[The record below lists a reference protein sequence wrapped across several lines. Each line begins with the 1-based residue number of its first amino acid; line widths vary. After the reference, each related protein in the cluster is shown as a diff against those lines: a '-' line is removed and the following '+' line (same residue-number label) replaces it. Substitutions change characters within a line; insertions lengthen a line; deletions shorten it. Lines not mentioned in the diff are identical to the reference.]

1 MGRGPHVPMAGD
13 TGAKADETAPLLPS
27 SAEGDSRSGLD
38 HADEVDE
45 ENQPTID
52 GSSGKEGTRKFL
64 NGFIAI
70 LLIGVLVSQADT
82 SIVLVTY
89 GQISSE
95 LNDFQSGSWLMTSY
109 MLAQC
114 IAQPLYGKLSD
125 IFGRKCCLQAS
136 YMIFVIGTMGS
147 GLAKSMSQ
155 IISARAVQGCGGAG
169 MVCVVAI
176 LLTDLVPVHEVAL
189 YRSYVNVIQTIGR
202 SCGGAVG
209 GYLAQVIGWRWVF
222 LGQCPLVL
230 VALWLV
236 NKKLPDITKRPSN
249 RHSTWDKLRRVD
261 IAGAISMSLS
271 IVFSLL
277 ILDTGGQRLP
287 WDHPII
293 IGAAAIAL
301 ASGTMFVLIENHW
314 AQEPIFPLRL
324 ITQYPVVN
332 SYTLIALQNLTQI
345 ALMVTVP
352 LYWQVTKNASPAAA
366 GFYLIPAIIGN
377 TLGGLLTGRWIM
389 RYRRYKLPIVVAS
402 VNSMFTFASIII
414 YWRGNTS
421 PLESLLIFS
430 GGFGTGIAH
439 SAVFVSLAN
448 GVADEDIAIASSG
461 FYLSGNIGG
470 LIGGVLGVSA
480 ASAVHQVTLR
490 RGLLTAF
497 KTNTNCKEIVRRALQ
512 DIRFVQNANERLRRL
527 MLPAYIAS
535 FQAVFYMGLACAALV
550 LVSGLLVR
558 EHRLREK

>member
-1 MGRGPHVPMAGD
+1 
-13 TGAKADETAPLLPS
+13 
-27 SAEGDSRSGLD
+27 
-38 HADEVDE
+38 
-45 ENQPTID
+45 
-52 GSSGKEGTRKFL
+52 
-64 NGFIAI
+64 
-70 LLIGVLVSQADT
+70 
-82 SIVLVTY
+82 
-89 GQISSE
+89 
-95 LNDFQSGSWLMTSY
+95 
-109 MLAQC
+109 
-114 IAQPLYGKLSD
+114 
-125 IFGRKCCLQAS
+125 
-136 YMIFVIGTMGS
+136 MGS

-209 GYLAQVIGWRWVF
+209 GYLAQVIGWRWYVSTGLLLVPTNITCRVF

-345 ALMVTVP
+345 AV
-352 LYWQVTKNASPAAA
+352 
-366 GFYLIPAIIGN
+366 
-377 TLGGLLTGRWIM
+377 
-389 RYRRYKLPIVVAS
+389 
-402 VNSMFTFASIII
+402 
-414 YWRGNTS
+414 
-421 PLESLLIFS
+421 
-430 GGFGTGIAH
+430 
-439 SAVFVSLAN
+439 
-448 GVADEDIAIASSG
+448 
-461 FYLSGNIGG
+461 
-470 LIGGVLGVSA
+470 
-480 ASAVHQVTLR
+480 
-490 RGLLTAF
+490 
-497 KTNTNCKEIVRRALQ
+497 
-512 DIRFVQNANERLRRL
+512 
-527 MLPAYIAS
+527 
-535 FQAVFYMGLACAALV
+535 
-550 LVSGLLVR
+550 
-558 EHRLREK
+558 